1 MKKVAAKRE
10 VRQSTVVVEQDE
22 DGYYGMTP
30 IRERPVEAVRVAD
43 GNHRNAG
50 WPPGVKGLRET
61 ERRFAGNVL
70 QVDEAGGQ
78 EDRESEGRPLP
89 ALIFSSSS
97 SLRR

>member
-1 MKKVAAKRE
+1 
-10 VRQSTVVVEQDE
+10 
-22 DGYYGMTP
+22 
-30 IRERPVEAVRVAD
+30 
-43 GNHRNAG
+43 
-50 WPPGVKGLRET
+50 VKGLRET